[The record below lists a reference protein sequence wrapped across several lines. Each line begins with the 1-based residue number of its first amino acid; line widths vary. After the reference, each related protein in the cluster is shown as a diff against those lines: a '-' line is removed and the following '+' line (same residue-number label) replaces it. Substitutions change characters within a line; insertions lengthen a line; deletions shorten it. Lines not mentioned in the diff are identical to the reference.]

1 MDKSASAKVAS
12 QLTLARVIALLVLLY
27 IFLTEAL
34 IRANII
40 SMSMSMSTSMSG
52 APGEGEG
59 SDMNVHSMD
68 SISST
73 PLLHV
78 PVDGSGS
85 GSGSEK
91 DPKQEI
97 KMEMGWDEG
106 IASQVP
112 FFAPNVD
119 AASYKKQKSKQKPPT
134 RTRTESTDNDN
145 TITSASAYLVY
156 DSSSSAKRIKL
167 QNPITHYVLDQIH
180 VDDIIGAEIEFCL
193 GSGSDPS
200 SETCTVDSKYE
211 KAAKGREMMES
222 LERDI
227 GQQLLSGS
235 GNGKSEGTT
244 SPNPTDGMGMGMGM
258 GGATAYL
265 NIYAYP
271 KALRRKGILGQI
283 KDCLHTKNHT
293 HQADEHEH
301 ENETEPIDDPNLFGH
316 RQEHHR
322 RYKLQPMEDF
332 TNARKLVQNIRHVAQ
347 LNQHQH
353 QNQKQHQH
361 QHQRYL
367 VVVNPFSG
375 TKKGKHIYET
385 IVKKMLDES
394 GIQHDVLWTEYA
406 GHASERMMMMKNPNN
421 HKDGTDTDTGNQRDM
436 AEYDGVIAMGGDG
449 ILAEILKGLKSRSD
463 CDAIMDRIKF
473 GIVGCGTSNG
483 LAKTLLHAAK
493 VSKAIVNSFWT
504 LFQTLSKC

>member
-68 SISST
+68 SMDRISST
-73 PLLHV
+73 LSPLLQLLHV
-78 PVDGSGS
+78 PVDGS

-353 QNQKQHQH
+353 Q
-361 QHQRYL
+361 RYL

-385 IVKKMLDES
+385 TVKKMLDES

>member
-78 PVDGSGS
+78 PVDGSGSGS

-193 GSGSDPS
+193 GSDPS

-235 GNGKSEGTT
+235 GNGNGKSEGTT
-244 SPNPTDGMGMGMGM
+244 SPTDGMGMGMGM

-293 HQADEHEH
+293 HQADEHEHEH

-353 QNQKQHQH
+353 QNQ
-361 QHQRYL
+361 RYL

-385 IVKKMLDES
+385 TVKKMLDES

-406 GHASERMMMMKNPNN
+406 GHASERMMMMKNSNN
-421 HKDGTDTDTGNQRDM
+421 DEDEDEDGTDTDTGNQRDVS
-436 AEYDGVIAMGGDG
+436 EYDGVIAMGGDG